1 MQLEYPPGVVTHRE
15 GRFACILPPRTAD
28 AHPGRCAL
36 DAEHADIPETTRDA
50 PPAAPW
56 LRWLT
61 IALWAMVGV
70 TAIAGIYGVV
80 NWLTYT
86 LAHVDIRPSLADVL
100 EHQETTGLFWPALL
114 ITALLWLVRSQ
125 FVRRH
130 LLIRLLALAITV
142 IALYGLVVSTITGEE
157 PDRDPLVVRTWEC
170 PVGTS
175 PTDLKAHDS
184 RCRELPIAD
193 MRWLIIEE
201 DELAN
206 VTSPT
211 LRDPS
216 SQEGNTATWD
226 GLPRGIYVLNLATDE
241 DLSSFSSVSVIAVRN
256 GEAWGVP
263 QALVTGQPPGT
274 PYWATQVEISPL
286 LEGFDIYVVPG
297 SSVFALAR

>member
-1 MQLEYPPGVVTHRE
+1 VHTSDTTR
-15 GRFACILPPRTAD
+15 RRLPR
-28 AHPGRCAL
+28 RCAL
-36 DAEHADIPETTRDA
+36 DADHAEIPETTRDV
-50 PPAAPW
+50 PPARPW

-61 IALWAMVGV
+61 IALWVMVGV
-70 TAIAGIYGVV
+70 TATAGIYGVV

-86 LAHVDIRPSLADVL
+86 LAHLDTRPSLADVR

-114 ITALLWLVRSQ
+114 VTALLWLARSQ
-125 FVRRH
+125 IVRRH

-170 PVGTS
+170 PAGIS
-175 PTDLKAHDS
+175 PVELRSNDP

-193 MRWLIIEE
+193 MVWLIIEE
-201 DELAN
+201 DTVAD
-206 VTSPT
+206 VASPT
-211 LRDPS
+211 LRMPS

-226 GLPRGIYVLNLATDE
+226 GLPRGIYALNLATE
-241 DLSSFSSVSVIAVRN
+241 ADLSSFSSVSVIAVRN

-274 PYWATQVEISPL
+274 PYWTTRVEISPP

-297 SSVFALAR
+297 SSVFALGR